1 MCRLFRSCGMFG
13 AVSLAWVVVAVWHP
27 APAHAQAPASKGAES
42 TVAPSRGLLDQ
53 YCVTCHNGRL
63 KTAGLTLENLDVADV
78 AGNAATLEKV
88 ARKLR
93 TGQMPPEGRPR
104 PEPATSATFVSTLET
119 ALDRSAAASPNPGR
133 VVVRRLNRAEYVN
146 AIRDLLAL
154 QIDGPSHLPVDNSG
168 FGFDNIADVLTIAP
182 GLMARYMSAATKISR
197 LAIGSPDI
205 RSVIQVYRASEFA
218 RQDGRM
224 HEDLPFASHGG
235 LAVRHPFPLDGEY
248 AVKLRLQRNSVGD
261 TIRGIDDEQ
270 EIEVRLD
277 HGLVKWFRVGGAFK
291 GPDPGV
297 LIAIPED
304 DVEAKKLHTYRL
316 SADKDLE
323 FRLPVKAGTRLIGAA
338 FTNRSASA
346 WEGVPLRP
354 RSIKSA
360 VFSDDMGDP
369 GIDSI
374 EISGPFDARPASETP
389 SRQRIFSCRP
399 SGARDDE
406 ACASRILTGLTRRAY
421 RRPVAD
427 ADIAPLMNLYRAGR
441 KAKDFEAGIERALEA
456 MLSSPAFLFRI
467 EHDPDN
473 VKPGSIYRV
482 SDLELASRL
491 AFFLWRSIPD
501 DELLEVAAKGRL
513 KDAVLAQQVQRMMAD
528 ARASRWMTD
537 FMGQWLLVRNTQSVE
552 PDPARFPDFDDT
564 LRDAMAKETELFFE
578 SQVRDD
584 RSVLDL
590 LRADYTFLNDRLAV
604 HYGVPKVYGS
614 HFRRVPIAD
623 PARRG
628 LLGHASILTVTSYAD
643 RTSVV
648 LRGKWVLETML
659 GAPPPPPPPNVPPL
673 KQNDGKSKPTSL
685 RERMEQHRSNPVCAS
700 CHARMDP
707 LGFALENF
715 DPTGRWRKDDSGA
728 AINASITLDGKAV
741 DGPEHFREAL
751 LGRGDQMVS
760 TVTEK
765 LLTYALGR
773 GVDYY
778 DAPTVR
784 QLVRDLSKQ
793 DHKWSALVLG
803 IVNSLPFQMRR
814 APDSAA
820 PAAQTV
826 AQQQ

>member
-1 MCRLFRSCGMFG
+1 MTMSRTFRSFG
-13 AVSLAWVVVAVWHP
+13 TLMAASVAAVLL
-27 APAHAQAPASKGAES
+27 APAGARAQAPVTAKTAEAPA
-42 TVAPSRGLLDQ
+42 APSRALLDQ

-63 KTAGLTLENLDVADV
+63 KTAGLTLEGLDVADV
-78 AGNAATLEKV
+78 ARNAGTLEKV

-104 PEPATSATFVSTLET
+104 PEPATAATFVSTLET
-119 ALDRSAAASPNPGR
+119 ALDRSAAAAPNPGR

-154 QIDGPSHLPVDNSG
+154 EIDGPTLLPVDNSG

-235 LAVRHPFPLDGEY
+235 LAVRHPFPLDGAY
-248 AVKLRLQRNSVGD
+248 TIKLRLQRNSVGD

-277 HGLVKWFRVGGAFK
+277 HGLVKRFTVGGAYQ

-316 SADKDLE
+316 TADRDLE

-369 GIDSI
+369 GIDSV
-374 EISGPFDARPASETP
+374 EISGPFDAQPPSDTP
-389 SRQRIFSCRP
+389 SRQRIFACRP
-399 SGARDDE
+399 SAGRDDD
-406 ACASRILTGLTRRAY
+406 ACASRILTALARRAY

-427 ADIAPLMNLYRAGR
+427 ADISPLMNLYRAGR
-441 KAKDFEAGIERALEA
+441 KSKDFEAGIERALEA
-456 MLSSPAFLFRI
+456 LLSSPAFLFRI

-491 AFFLWRSIPD
+491 SFFLWRSIPD
-501 DELLEVAAKGRL
+501 DELIEAAARGRL
-513 KDAVLAQQVQRMMAD
+513 KDAALAQQVKRMMAD
-528 ARASRWMTD
+528 ARASRWMSD

-552 PDPARFPDFDDT
+552 PDPARFPEFDDT

-578 SQVRDD
+578 SQVRED

-590 LRADYTFLNDRLAV
+590 LRADYTFLNDRLAA

-623 PARRG
+623 TARQG

-648 LRGKWVLETML
+648 LRGKWVLETLL

-715 DPTGRWRKDDSGA
+715 DPTGRWRQDDSGA
-728 AINASITLDGKAV
+728 AINASITLDGKTV
-741 DGPEHFREAL
+741 DGPQHFRDAL
-751 LGRGDQMVS
+751 LGRGDQVVR

-793 DHKWSALVLG
+793 EHRWSALVLG

-814 APDSAA
+814 APDHV
-820 PAAQTV
+820 PPPTQTV